1 MGAGFQVFNDSNFLQ
16 IDADYSNHEFVTKG
30 TYSIGPSNLANGGS
44 NIGST
49 TVTVAGRNPVI
60 ALNSSSLCYASL
72 QSQSGGV
79 FTFYIYNG
87 ENTTVSG
94 EYFIFDTASD
104 ASAGNTGMQIFNAAG
119 KLVFDSNK
127 KYMKVLD
134 YFDST
139 VVSEDQTRSYAKK
152 VAFVMSDFGYRFVV
166 QSSPTQPGN
175 SSVKFLQSWLHLGS
189 TPNGSQFRLKDTTTF
204 TNANADAAG
213 QVATSEYPSRWMIL
227 DVSLL

>member
-16 IDADYSNHEFVTKG
+16 IDADYSNYEFVTKG
-30 TYSIGPSNLANGGS
+30 TYALGPSNLANGGS

-49 TVTVAGRNPVI
+49 TVTVVGRNPVI
-60 ALNSSSLCYASL
+60 ALNSATLCYASL
-72 QSQSGGV
+72 RSQSGNQ

-87 ENTTVSG
+87 ENTNASG
-94 EYFIFDTASD
+94 EYFIFDSASD
-104 ASAGNTGMQIFNAAG
+104 ASAGNTGMQIFNSAG

-134 YFDST
+134 YFQSST
-139 VVSEDQTRSYAKK
+139 VSVDETRNYGKK
-152 VAFVMSDFGYRFVV
+152 TAFVMSDFGYRYVV
-166 QSSPTQPGN
+166 QNSPTQPGN

-189 TPNGSQFRLKDTTTF
+189 TPSGQFRLKDTATF
-204 TNANADAAG
+204 TNANADASG
-213 QVATSEYPSRWMIL
+213 QVGTSEYPSRWMVL